1 MQFDCYRVKQP
12 RYSGIKTVTSTVK
25 ITGKMKILYLLFF
38 SPFIS
43 FAQTQTART
52 VGGNPVLMSGN
63 EFNMYE
69 KAGGGGIDAF
79 STAPAGDV
87 RGSQF
92 FFSDWS
98 KGEVVTI
105 RKEVYGDDLRFVYD
119 KVRQQLFVR
128 KNESDPV
135 LLTNKDEIQTFTL
148 IKGDSVHIFVNSKF
162 YTADRPEVF
171 FEILVFDSS
180 KISLFK
186 YIKTT
191 LVRGNPNDMMKQS
204 QGAVYDEFVD
214 KNIYYLVKGKSG
226 LVPVQL
232 KLKSIKKAFEELD
245 INCEAYLNSH
255 PGTTDEKYL
264 VDLVKSLN

>member
-1 MQFDCYRVKQP
+1 M
-12 RYSGIKTVTSTVK
+12 K
-25 ITGKMKILYLLFF
+25 ITWKLKFLYLLAF

-43 FAQTQTART
+43 VAQTQSA
-52 VGGNPVLMSGN
+52 PALMSGN
-63 EFNMYE
+63 EFNIYQR
-69 KAGGGGIDAF
+69 AGGGGTSAF

-87 RGSQF
+87 KGSQF
-92 FFSDWS
+92 YYTDWS

-105 RKEVYGDDLRFVYD
+105 RKEVYGNDLRFMYD

-148 IKGDSVHIFVNSKF
+148 VNGDSVNIFVNSKF

-171 FEILVFDSS
+171 FEILVLDSS
-180 KISLFK
+180 KISLLK
-186 YIKTT
+186 YIKTS
-191 LVRGNPNDMMKQS
+191 LVKGNPSDMMKQS
-204 QGAVYDEFVD
+204 QGAVYDEYVD

-232 KLKSIKKAFEELD
+232 KSKSIKKAFEELD
-245 INCEAYLNSH
+245 INCEAYMNSH
-255 PGTTDEKYL
+255 PGTTDEKWL